1 MAIPLRGT
9 LQSSAEPY
17 GLLRTDETIPL
28 PGEVWLAPR
37 LFSLLAVESGDEIT
51 VGETLLTVSGSVR
64 GEPDATT
71 AVFGFGPRLLMNT
84 ADIPATGVVQPGSR
98 VEYRLMLSG
107 PADAT
112 KAFQE
117 WVTPQLQEGQ
127 RVQSIE
133 GTQPRI
139 GDTLDRAQG
148 FLLLAGSLAVVL
160 AAAAI
165 TLASRRFG
173 VRHTQYVA
181 ILKSLGAQS
190 HEISR
195 LYGASLFFLGAVTT
209 VVGCAIGWI
218 MQEAFIAVLGSLLP
232 ITPGAAGGQPFV
244 MGVATSAVCL
254 ACFAWPPLSRL
265 GPGPASAGV
274 AV

>member
-1 MAIPLRGT
+1 M
-9 LQSSAEPY
+9 
-17 GLLRTDETIPL
+17 
-28 PGEVWLAPR
+28 
-37 LFSLLAVESGDEIT
+37 
-51 VGETLLTVSGSVR
+51 
-64 GEPDATT
+64 
-71 AVFGFGPRLLMNT
+71 
-84 ADIPATGVVQPGSR
+84 
-98 VEYRLMLSG
+98 
-107 PADAT
+107 
-112 KAFQE
+112 
-117 WVTPQLQEGQ
+117 
-127 RVQSIE
+127 QSIE

-190 HEISR
+190 HEISQ
-195 LYGASLFFLGAVTT
+195 LYGASLFCLGAVTT
-209 VVGCAIGWI
+209 VVGCAIGWL
-218 MQEAFIAVLGSLLP
+218 MQEAFIVVLGSLLP
-232 ITPGAAGGQPFV
+232 ITPGAAGGQPFL

-265 GPGPASAGV
+265 GHAPPLLVLRADMQVDDAQKPSDFLLGGAAIVALMWWYSCSATVTAAVV
-274 AV
+274 AVW